1 MKRCLVD
8 FNPGKTQL
16 VSFYWSDNSGAI
28 DVKVDGSVLEKKK
41 SFSMLG
47 LIFLRNWIGALL
59 LKLPPRKLKLCLF
72 AL

>member
-28 DVKVDGSVLEKKK
+28 DVKVDGSVLEKK
-41 SFSMLG
+41 
-47 LIFLRNWIGALL
+47 N
-59 LKLPPRKLKLCLF
+59 LF
-72 AL
+72 QCWG